1 MAKSLLD
8 HLVVDAGLE
17 EQGGRCMPEGMERK
31 LCQSGGFEC
40 CLGVVGDVVRTDGC
54 EVLRWEYQVT
64 GLMIRKAEL
73 ETEAVGFLLPQH
85 GDGGIINGK
94 GPAGTCGLRALGNDR
109 RLTVTD
115 EAGLIYGDSFAGEV
129 HVLPPKAQYLAAP
142 HAGDH
147 RKTADPEQY
156 RIRDVGEDG
165 LQLLPGERHGLCVRD
180 VGLLHC
186 SQWIHRDDAIQ
197 RRLLQRCTGDGMAV
211 GHGTGRQAGCKEL
224 FPVHPE
230 RHGLKLVQGNGA
242 NGRIGDVLHDT
253 GVGLYSLGRHGVSK
267 AFEPCAAP
275 FPQQDVV
282 IHQGKAFIGCH
293 LGIPFADGF
302 SFCLPVEM
310 PLPAI
315 NDSSNFIIP
324 VFSPGHGNQ
333 PPLLMVQGGNGI
345 I

>member
-8 HLVVDAGLE
+8 HLVVDARLE
-17 EQGGRCMPEGMERK
+17 EQGGRCMAEGMERE
-31 LCQSGGFEC
+31 LRQPGGLEC
-40 CLGVVGDVVRTDGC
+40 CFGIVGDIVRANRC
-54 EVLRWEYQVT
+54 EVLRRKYQVT
-64 GLMIRKAEL
+64 GFMIRKAEL
-73 ETEAVGFLLPQH
+73 QSEAVRFLLPQH
-85 GDGGIINGK
+85 GDGGLINGQ
-94 GPAGTCGLRALGNDR
+94 GPAGAGGLRALGNDR
-109 RLTVTD
+109 RFPITD
-115 EAGLIYGDSFAGEV
+115 KAGLIYGDSFTGEV
-129 HVLPPKAQYLAAP
+129 HVLPPEAQYLAAT
-142 HAGDH
+142 HARHH
-147 RKTADPEQY
+147 RKAADPEQD
-156 RIRDVGEDG
+156 RVRDVGKDG
-165 LQLLPGERHGLCVRD
+165 FELFPGESHGLCVRD
-180 VGLLHC
+180 VGLLYRC
-186 SQWIHRDDAIQ
+186 QWINRDNAIQ
-197 RRLLQRCTGDGMAV
+197 HRLLQRCTGDGMAV

-310 PLPAI
+310 ALPAI
-315 NDSSNFIIP
+315 DDSSNFIIP